1 MGSAPSPPNT
11 PRASQSCLW
20 TLRLVVLVVLVPELV
35 VEGLLLA
42 V

>member
-1 MGSAPSPPNT
+1 MTWPCTGT
-11 PRASQSCLW
+11 PLAATR
-20 TLRLVVLVVLVPELV
+20 LRLVVLVPELV